1 MHLLFKMHADLTA
14 HILFALKTTIP
25 YRFCEV
31 LIGRDLLTRN
41 TTTEIKDCCCY
52 LLLLIIVNIQKENRR
67 KERGTQEEMMAL
79 GL

>member
-14 HILFALKTTIP
+14 HVLFALKTTIP

-41 TTTEIKDCCCY
+41 TTTEIKYCCY
-52 LLLLIIVNIQKENRR
+52 LLLLIIVTIQKENRK
-67 KERGTQEEMMAL
+67 KERGTQEEMTAL

>member
-31 LIGRDLLTRN
+31 LIGRDLFTQRLKQN
-41 TTTEIKDCCCY
+41 IVVVIFFC
-52 LLLLIIVNIQKENRR
+52 LLLLPYKKKTEER
-67 KERGTQEEMMAL
+67 KGAHKKK
-79 GL
+79 